1 MYDKIYKD
9 VDIFCIFSNEDKSH
23 MYIGYSSNSHLYFN
37 TIKCKMSPHRKLTH
51 SAEYL
56 NQSKQGLE
64 HFINYVRNSSC
75 EELSWNFEII
85 ENVTDVCMDTIK
97 QKIKN
102 WQDKMEKIFNTTFLN
117 RTDNHNKTKE
127 SYRIYRREYYHK
139 AKLIKTSS
147 IYKKRIKRNKKKD
160 V

>member
-9 VDIFCIFSNEDKSH
+9 VDIFCIFCNEDKSH

-85 ENVTDVCMDTIK
+85 ESINNVYMTTIK

-102 WQDKMEKIFNTTFLN
+102 WEDRITEKFQTKFLN
-117 RTDNHNKTKE
+117 ITDRDNKTKE
-127 SYRIYRREYYHK
+127 SYRTYRRAYYHK

>member
-37 TIKCKMSPHRKLTH
+37 TIKCKMSDHRKLTH

-56 NQSKQGLE
+56 NQSKPGLS
-64 HFINYVRNSSC
+64 HFINYVRNSSSP
-75 EELSWNFEII
+75 ELSWNFEVI
-85 ENVTDVCMDTIK
+85 ESITNVYMNTIK

-102 WQDKMEKIFNTTFLN
+102 WQD

-127 SYRIYRREYYHK
+127 SYRTYRRAYYHK

>member
-9 VDIFCIFSNEDKSH
+9 VDIFCIHSDKDKSH

-37 TIKCKMSPHRKLTH
+37 TIKCKMSDHRKLTH

-56 NQSKQGLE
+56 NQSKPGLS
-64 HFINYVRNSSC
+64 HFINYVRNSSSP
-75 EELSWNFEII
+75 ELSWNFEVI
-85 ENVTDVCMDTIK
+85 ESITNVYMDTIK
-97 QKIKN
+97 KKIKN
-102 WQDKMEKIFNTTFLN
+102 WQDKMTEKFQTKFLN

-127 SYRIYRREYYHK
+127 SYRTYRRAYYHK